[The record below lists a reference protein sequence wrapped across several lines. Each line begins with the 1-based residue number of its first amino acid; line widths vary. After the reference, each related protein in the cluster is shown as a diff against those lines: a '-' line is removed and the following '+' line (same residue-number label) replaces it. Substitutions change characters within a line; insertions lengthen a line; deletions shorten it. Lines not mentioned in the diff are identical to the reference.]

1 MMLYMLMMSERYDT
15 TVEHGFLQYLKD
27 AENMQLVEN
36 PRPEMIGLMMQRNR
50 LAVSLQKHD
59 PTGKASSFA
68 ACLLPLSL
76 QKHDPTGKASSFA
89 ACLLPLSLPL
99 TLALLAVQEAAGSCR
114 RCSASPGSVA
124 GASSATAACW
134 PTPHWKAAV
143 PKAAGWPRSSLR
155 ASAI

>member
-50 LAVSLQKHD
+50 LAV
-59 PTGKASSFA
+59 
-68 ACLLPLSL
+68 SL

>member
-68 ACLLPLSL
+68 ACLLPL
-76 QKHDPTGKASSFA
+76 P
-89 ACLLPLSLPL
+89 LPF
-99 TLALLAVQEAAGSCR
+99 TVALLAVQEAAGSCR